1 MAYIVHE
8 NQLQQMLEDLR
19 QENPWVSDD
28 ALLSF
33 IVNNPDIQIMKSGK
47 IWDTQK
53 ITDYVLW
60 KTEEELN
67 EIFWMNTDEWWNVI
81 DSKPKPTKEEKID
94 YSKQFDDNEYTKIW
108 EDGIKWFDETEPFM
122 SNAEKVATAYRKLRD
137 EKNRITD
144 EYDSWQGWD
153 SDAYMQKIKS
163 ISNAMWQAENS
174 PEFKYLVN
182 HVKENW
188 VTWEDKNFSP
198 IVSTT
203 LTDMAYHNWSLFWLK
218 PAKGTW
224 WRVSNWL
231 LWDVSNSWLVRFMQ
245 WVTPQKENSLESLP
259 EIYSESNKK
268 INEIINKNKWKS
280 NSKAEDVKNDNKN
293 DISVNWPF
301 KPMNPTD
308 GKATDEMS
316 FGDDVKWAGGSQYL
330 DERNKS
336 LALHLKMKWI
346 ETPEEIDAYL
356 SKYPSWQNAKQE
368 WKDNTLWIL
377 SDKIS
382 NMKWWLVSWK
392 KEENT
397 DDEVKDETKEWRKGK
412 SIEIKDRERLSDRR
426 APDNDSSINWIEE
439 STAEPMYDDKWNIV
453 GTQRSEAYLY
463 DKSWKPIWSKKS
475 DKYLYDKNWKPIWSK
490 WMPSNDD
497 SINWIEEDIAEPMID
512 ENWKVVWT
520 QRSEAYLYDKNG
532 KPVWSKKSDKY
543 IYDKNGKPV
552 WSKVKDKKEE
562 KKENDNW
569 KYTEP
574 MYDKNWKIVWT
585 QRSDAYLY
593 GKDWNPVASKK
604 SDKYVYDKKWNT
616 VWSKA
621 SNKEEKKETNKW
633 KKLNIVK
640 WSETIKNL
648 LKRSKK

>member
-1 MAYIVHE
+1 MAYIIHE
-8 NQLQQMLEDLR
+8 NQLQQVLEDLR
-19 QENPWVSDD
+19 QENPWVDD
-28 ALLSF
+28 WTLIAF
-33 IVNNPDIQIMKSGK
+33 IAQNPDIQIMNSGK

-53 ITDYVLW
+53 ISDYISW
-60 KTEEELN
+60 KTEDELSN
-67 EIFWMNTDEWWNVI
+67 IFWVGSDEEWNIVK
-81 DSKPKPTKEEKID
+81 DDKPKATKEEKID

-108 EDGIKWFDETEPFM
+108 KDGIKWFDETEPFM

-153 SDAYMQKIKS
+153 RDAYMQKIKS

-188 VTWEDKNFSP
+188 VTWEDRNFSP

-203 LTDMAYHNWSLFWLK
+203 LTDMAYHNWSLFWLN
-218 PAKGTW
+218 PAKDTW

-245 WVTPQKENSLESLP
+245 WVTPQDKNSLESLP

-280 NSKAEDVKNDNKN
+280 NSKTEDVKNDNKN
-293 DISVNWPF
+293 NISVNWPF
-301 KPMNPTD
+301 KPTNPTD
-308 GKATDEMS
+308 EKATDEMS

-382 NMKWWLVSWK
+382 NMQWWLVSWK

-412 SIEIKDRERLSDRR
+412 SIEIKDRKRLSDKR

-439 STAEPMYDDKWNIV
+439 SIAEPMYDDKWNII

-490 WMPSNDD
+490 RNPSNED
-497 SINWIEEDIAEPMID
+497 SINWVEEEVTAEPMVD
-512 ENWKVVWT
+512 KNWKVVWT
-520 QRSEAYLYDKNG
+520 QRSEAYLYDKSG
-532 KPVWSKKSDKY
+532 K
-543 IYDKNGKPV
+543 
-552 WSKVKDKKEE
+552 
-562 KKENDNW
+562 
-569 KYTEP
+569 
-574 MYDKNWKIVWT
+574 
-585 QRSDAYLY
+585 
-593 GKDWNPVASKK
+593 PVASKK
-604 SDKYVYDKKWNT
+604 SDKYVYDKKWKP